1 MFMFSSLA
9 QVFQSILRCN
19 VHSVTNMSLL
29 VMPRMVERKSGV
41 VINVSSATA
50 LFPSPLLTVYG
61 ATKVRTLSHLSRGMI
76 DSGTRK

>member
-1 MFMFSSLA
+1 MF
-9 QVFQSILRCN
+9 QVFQNILRCN

-29 VMPRMVERKSGV
+29 LMPRMVEKKKGV

-61 ATKVRTLSHLSRGMI
+61 ATKVRILSHGTEHGTPWPRRGYQ
-76 DSGTRK
+76 

>member
-1 MFMFSSLA
+1 MNTQFTFA
-9 QVFQSILRCN
+9 RTPYCPQVFKNILRCN

-29 VMPRMVERKSGV
+29 LMPRMVEKKKGV

-61 ATKVRTLSHLSRGMI
+61 ATKVGRG
-76 DSGTRK
+76 RW